1 MMPKVVQIVRKAMPA
16 STTSGTM
23 KINCRGK
30 SRRGGCAM
38 GDDDILN
45 RVARVGSSEREKE
58 REKRNRKERESE

>member
-1 MMPKVVQIVRKAMPA
+1 MPA

-30 SRRGGCAM
+30 SRRGGCVM

-45 RVARVGSSEREKE
+45 RVARVGSSERERK
-58 REKRNRKERESE
+58 REKKEIRKRERASRREIAHEKQ

>member
-1 MMPKVVQIVRKAMPA
+1 MPA

-58 REKRNRKERESE
+58 RKNKTERGRERAEEIAHEKQ